1 MTAETTENLIWIL
14 AGAGLAG
21 LVGGAMAAG
30 LYFLSKMSGIRASN
44 SALESQIKSQDQ
56 LKDERQEALQ
66 LAESRLAASMVEQ
79 TGKSF
84 RDHSETFLKLAKENL
99 GSHQEKA
106 HGQMQAKE
114 KAIEALI
121 KPVAEAL
128 KKTEEQLLR
137 IEKERKEAYGSI
149 YKELET
155 VSRSQQALQEETQ
168 NLVNALRR
176 PEVRGQWGELT
187 LRRVVELAGM
197 VEHCDFSEQ
206 TQIEGDEGSIRPDMI
221 IHLPEGRTL
230 VVDVKTPLD
239 AYLEATAAKDANSRQ
254 AALVRHARHVRERV
268 RELSSKNYWAQFDGS
283 PEFVILFVPGE
294 QFLSAALDIEPN
306 LNEEAIKQKVLLT
319 TPNSLVALLK
329 VVAYGWRQ
337 MTLAE
342 NAEHIRD
349 LGQDLYGRLATFTG
363 HLSKLGRQLGSSIEA
378 YNSAVG
384 SLERKVLPGARRFV
398 EMGIHAP
405 KEMPELEPLDKTARQ
420 LQSPQDEEEKKDKE
434 TKDEKDPAES

>member
-1 MTAETTENLIWIL
+1 MSAAATQNLFWIL
-14 AGAGLAG
+14 AAAGLAG
-21 LVGGAMAAG
+21 LIVGAMVAG
-30 LYFLSKMSGIRASN
+30 LYLLNKISRMRARN
-44 SALESQIKSQDQ
+44 SALDAQLKSQDQ
-56 LKDERQEALQ
+56 LREEREEALKQ
-66 LAESRLAASMVEQ
+66 AETRLAASMIEQ

-84 RDHSETFLKLAKENL
+84 REHSETFLKLAKENL
-99 GSHQEKA
+99 GGHQEKA
-106 HGQMQAKE
+106 HGRMQAKE

-206 TQIEGDEGSIRPDMI
+206 SQIDGDDGSIRPDMI
-221 IHLPEGRTL
+221 IHLSEGRTL

-239 AYLEATAAKDANSRQ
+239 AYLEATAAKDAKSREV
-254 AALVRHARHVRERV
+254 ALKRHARHVRERV
-268 RELSSKNYWAQFDGS
+268 RELSSKNYWSQFDGS

-294 QFLSAALDIEPN
+294 QFLSAALDMEPN

-342 NAEHIRD
+342 NAEQIRD
-349 LGQDLYGRLATFTG
+349 LGQDLYRRLTTFTG
-363 HLSKLGRQLGSSIEA
+363 HLSKLGRQLGSSIDA

-384 SLERKVLPGARRFV
+384 SLERQVLPGARKFI
-398 EMGIHAP
+398 EMGITAP
-405 KEMPELEPLDKTARQ
+405 KEMPELDPVDKTARR
-420 LQSPQDEEEKKDKE
+420 LQSPQDED
-434 TKDEKDPAES
+434 TPDEKDAAGS

>member
-1 MTAETTENLIWIL
+1 MSAAATQNLFWIL
-14 AGAGLAG
+14 AAAGLAG
-21 LVGGAMAAG
+21 LIVGAMVAG
-30 LYFLSKMSGIRASN
+30 LYLLNKISRMRARN
-44 SALESQIKSQDQ
+44 SALEAQLKSQDQ
-56 LKDERQEALQ
+56 LQEEREEALKQ
-66 LAESRLAASMVEQ
+66 AETRLAASMIEQ

-84 RDHSETFLKLAKENL
+84 REHSETFLKLAKENL
-99 GSHQEKA
+99 GGHQEKA
-106 HGQMQAKE
+106 HGRMQAKE

-206 TQIEGDEGSIRPDMI
+206 SQIDGDDGSIRPDMI
-221 IHLPEGRTL
+221 IHLSEGRTL

-239 AYLEATAAKDANSRQ
+239 AYLEATAAKDAKSREV
-254 AALVRHARHVRERV
+254 ALKRHARHVRERV
-268 RELSSKNYWAQFDGS
+268 RELSSKNYWSQFDGS

-294 QFLSAALDIEPN
+294 QFLSAALDMEPN

-342 NAEHIRD
+342 NAEQIRD
-349 LGQDLYGRLATFTG
+349 LGQDLYRRLTTFTG
-363 HLSKLGRQLGSSIEA
+363 HLSKLGRQLGSSIDA

-384 SLERKVLPGARRFV
+384 SLERQVLPGARKFI
-398 EMGIHAP
+398 EMGITAP
-405 KEMPELEPLDKTARQ
+405 KEMSELDPVDKTARR
-420 LQSPQDEEEKKDKE
+420 LQSPQDED
-434 TKDEKDPAES
+434 TPDEKDAAGS

>member
-1 MTAETTENLIWIL
+1 MSAAATQNLFWIL
-14 AGAGLAG
+14 AAAGLAG
-21 LVGGAMAAG
+21 LIVGAMVAG
-30 LYFLSKMSGIRASN
+30 LYLLNKISHMRARN
-44 SALESQIKSQDQ
+44 SALEAQLKSQDQ
-56 LKDERQEALQ
+56 LQEEREEALKQ
-66 LAESRLAASMVEQ
+66 AETRLAASMIEQ

-84 RDHSETFLKLAKENL
+84 REHSETFLKLAKENL

-106 HGQMQAKE
+106 HGRMQAKE

-197 VEHCDFSEQ
+197 VNHCDFSEQ
-206 TQIEGDEGSIRPDMI
+206 AQTDGDEGSMRPDMI
-221 IHLPEGRTL
+221 IHLPEGRTV

-239 AYLEATAAKDANSRQ
+239 AYLDATAAKDAKSREV
-254 AALVRHARHVRERV
+254 ALKRHARHVRERV

-294 QFLSAALDIEPN
+294 QFLSAALDMEPN

-337 MTLAE
+337 MTLAK
-342 NAEHIRD
+342 NAEQIRD
-349 LGQDLYGRLATFTG
+349 LGQDLYRRLTTFTG
-363 HLSKLGRQLGSSIEA
+363 HLSKLGRQLGSSIDA

-384 SLERKVLPGARRFV
+384 SLERQVLPGARKFI
-398 EMGIHAP
+398 EMGITAP
-405 KEMPELEPLDKTARQ
+405 KEMPELDPVDKTARR
-420 LQSPQDEEEKKDKE
+420 LQSPQDED
-434 TKDEKDPAES
+434 TPDEKDAAGS

>member
-1 MTAETTENLIWIL
+1 MSAAATQNLFWIL
-14 AGAGLAG
+14 AAAGLAG
-21 LVGGAMAAG
+21 LIVGAMVAG
-30 LYFLSKMSGIRASN
+30 LYLLNKISRMRARN
-44 SALESQIKSQDQ
+44 SALEAQLKSQDQ
-56 LKDERQEALQ
+56 LQEEREEALKQ
-66 LAESRLAASMVEQ
+66 AETRLAASMIEQ

-84 RDHSETFLKLAKENL
+84 REHSETFLKLAKENL
-99 GSHQEKA
+99 GGHQEKA
-106 HGQMQAKE
+106 HGRMQAKE

-155 VSRSQQALQEETQ
+155 VSRNQRALQEETQ

-206 TQIEGDEGSIRPDMI
+206 SQIDGDDGSIRPDMI
-221 IHLPEGRTL
+221 IHLSEGRTL

-239 AYLEATAAKDANSRQ
+239 AYLEATAAKDAKSREV
-254 AALVRHARHVRERV
+254 ALKRHARHVRERV
-268 RELSSKNYWAQFDGS
+268 RELSSKNYWSQFDGS

-294 QFLSAALDIEPN
+294 QFLSAALDMEPN

-342 NAEHIRD
+342 NAEQIRD
-349 LGQDLYGRLATFTG
+349 LGQDLYRRLTTFTG
-363 HLSKLGRQLGSSIEA
+363 HLSKLGRQLGSSIDA

-384 SLERKVLPGARRFV
+384 SLERQVLPGARKFI
-398 EMGIHAP
+398 EMGITAP
-405 KEMPELEPLDKTARQ
+405 KEMPELDPVDKTARR
-420 LQSPQDEEEKKDKE
+420 LQSPQDED
-434 TKDEKDPAES
+434 TPDEKDAAGS

>member
-1 MTAETTENLIWIL
+1 MATVATQNLYWIL
-14 AGAGLAG
+14 AAAGVAGLI
-21 LVGGAMAAG
+21 VGAMAAS
-30 LYFLSKMSGIRASN
+30 LYLLHKISGMRARN
-44 SALESQIKSQDQ
+44 SALEAQLKSQDQ
-56 LKDERQEALQ
+56 LREERQETLKQ
-66 LAESRLAASMVEQ
+66 AETALAASMIEQ

-84 RDHSETFLKLAKENL
+84 REHSETFLKLAKANL

-121 KPVAEAL
+121 KPVADAL
-128 KKTEEQLLR
+128 MKTEEQLLR

-197 VEHCDFSEQ
+197 VKHCDFSEQ
-206 TQIEGDEGSIRPDMI
+206 TQVDGDEGSIRPDMI

-239 AYLEATAAKDANSRQ
+239 AYLEATAAKDAKSREV
-254 AALVRHARHVRERV
+254 ALKRHARHVRERV
-268 RELSSKNYWAQFDGS
+268 RELSSKNYWSQFDGS

-294 QFLSAALDIEPN
+294 QFLAAALDMEPN

-337 MTLAE
+337 MTLAK
-342 NAEHIRD
+342 NAEQIRD
-349 LGQDLYGRLATFTG
+349 LGQDLYRRLTTFTG

-384 SLERKVLPGARRFV
+384 SLERQVLPGARKFI
-398 EMGIHAP
+398 EMGINAP
-405 KEMPELEPLDKTARQ
+405 REMPELDPIEKTARQ
-420 LQSPQDEEEKKDKE
+420 LQSPQDKD
-434 TKDEKDPAES
+434 TADEKDAAGS

>member
-1 MTAETTENLIWIL
+1 MSAAATQNLFWIL
-14 AGAGLAG
+14 AAAGLAG
-21 LVGGAMAAG
+21 LIVGAMIAG
-30 LYFLSKMSGIRASN
+30 LYLLNKISRMRARN
-44 SALESQIKSQDQ
+44 SALDAQLKSQDQ
-56 LKDERQEALQ
+56 LREEREEALKQ
-66 LAESRLAASMVEQ
+66 AETRLAASMIEQ

-84 RDHSETFLKLAKENL
+84 REHSETFLKLAKENL
-99 GSHQEKA
+99 GGHQEKA
-106 HGQMQAKE
+106 HGRMQAKE

-206 TQIEGDEGSIRPDMI
+206 SQIDGDDGSIRPDMI
-221 IHLPEGRTL
+221 IHLSEGRTL

-239 AYLEATAAKDANSRQ
+239 AYLEATAAKDAKSREV
-254 AALVRHARHVRERV
+254 ALKRHARHVRERV
-268 RELSSKNYWAQFDGS
+268 RELSSKNYWSQFDGS

-294 QFLSAALDIEPN
+294 QFLSAALDMEPN

-342 NAEHIRD
+342 NAEQIRD
-349 LGQDLYGRLATFTG
+349 LGQDLYRRLTTFTG
-363 HLSKLGRQLGSSIEA
+363 HLSKLGRQLGSSIDA

-384 SLERKVLPGARRFV
+384 SLERQVLPGARKFI
-398 EMGIHAP
+398 EMGITAP
-405 KEMPELEPLDKTARQ
+405 KEMPELDPVDKTARR
-420 LQSPQDEEEKKDKE
+420 LQSPQDED
-434 TKDEKDPAES
+434 TPDEKDAAGS

>member
-1 MTAETTENLIWIL
+1 MTGAATQNLIWFL
-14 AGAGLAG
+14 AAAGLAG
-21 LVGGAMAAG
+21 LIVGTMAAS
-30 LYFLSKMSGIRASN
+30 LYLLNKISSMRARN
-44 SALESQIKSQDQ
+44 SALESQLKSQDQ
-56 LKDERQEALQ
+56 LQEERQEALKQ
-66 LAESRLAASMVEQ
+66 AETRLAASMIEQ

-149 YKELET
+149 YKELES
-155 VSRSQQALQEETQ
+155 VSRSQQALHEETQ

-206 TQIEGDEGSIRPDMI
+206 AQTEGDDGSLRPDMI
-221 IHLPEGRTL
+221 IHLPENRTL

-239 AYLEATAAKDANSRQ
+239 AYLEATAAKDAKSRQ
-254 AALVRHARHVRERV
+254 TALKRHARHVRERV
-268 RELSSKNYWAQFDGS
+268 RELSSKSYWSQFDGS

-319 TPNSLVALLK
+319 TPNSLIALLK

-349 LGQDLYGRLATFTG
+349 LGQDLYHRLTTFIG
-363 HLSKLGRQLGSSIEA
+363 HLSKLGRQLGSSVDA
-378 YNSAVG
+378 FNSAVG
-384 SLERKVLPGARRFV
+384 SLERKVLPGARKFID
-398 EMGIHAP
+398 MGIPAP
-405 KEMPELEPLDKTARQ
+405 KEMPALEPLDKTTRQ
-420 LQSPQDEEEKKDKE
+420 LQSPQDEDTAEEKD
-434 TKDEKDPAES
+434 AAGS

>member
-1 MTAETTENLIWIL
+1 MTGAATQNLIWIL
-14 AGAGLAG
+14 AATGLAG
-21 LVGGAMAAG
+21 LIVGAMAAS
-30 LYFLSKMSGIRASN
+30 LYLLNKISSMRARN
-44 SALESQIKSQDQ
+44 SALESQLKSQEQ
-56 LKDERQEALQ
+56 LQEERQEALKQ
-66 LAESRLAASMVEQ
+66 AETRLAASMIEQ

-149 YKELET
+149 YKELES
-155 VSRSQQALQEETQ
+155 VSRSQQALHDETQ

-206 TQIEGDEGSIRPDMI
+206 AQTEGDDGPLRPDMI
-221 IHLPEGRTL
+221 IHLPENRTL

-239 AYLEATAAKDANSRQ
+239 AYLEATAAKDAKSRQ
-254 AALVRHARHVRERV
+254 TALKRHARHVRERV
-268 RELSSKNYWAQFDGS
+268 RELSSKSYWSQFDGS

-319 TPNSLVALLK
+319 TPNSLIALLK

-342 NAEHIRD
+342 NAEQIRD
-349 LGQDLYGRLATFTG
+349 LGQDLYHRLTTFIG
-363 HLSKLGRQLGSSIEA
+363 HLSKLGRQLGSSVDA
-378 YNSAVG
+378 FNSAVG
-384 SLERKVLPGARRFV
+384 SLERKVLPGARKFID
-398 EMGIHAP
+398 MGIHAP
-405 KEMPELEPLDKTARQ
+405 KEMPALEPLDKTTRQ
-420 LQSPQDEEEKKDKE
+420 LQSPQDEDTAEEKD
-434 TKDEKDPAES
+434 AAGS

>member
-1 MTAETTENLIWIL
+1 MSAAATQNLFWIL
-14 AGAGLAG
+14 AAAGLAG
-21 LVGGAMAAG
+21 LIVGAMVAG
-30 LYFLSKMSGIRASN
+30 LYLLNKISRMRARN
-44 SALESQIKSQDQ
+44 SALDAQLKSQDQ
-56 LKDERQEALQ
+56 LQEEREEALKQ
-66 LAESRLAASMVEQ
+66 AETRLAASMIEQ

-84 RDHSETFLKLAKENL
+84 REHSETFLKLAKENL
-99 GSHQEKA
+99 GGHQEKA
-106 HGQMQAKE
+106 HGRMQAKE

-155 VSRSQQALQEETQ
+155 VSRSQRALQEETQ

-206 TQIEGDEGSIRPDMI
+206 VQTDGDEGSIRPDMI

-239 AYLEATAAKDANSRQ
+239 AYLDATAAKDAKSREV
-254 AALVRHARHVRERV
+254 ALKRHARHMRERV
-268 RELSSKNYWAQFDGS
+268 RELSSKNYWSQFDGS

-294 QFLSAALDIEPN
+294 QFLSAALDMEPN

-342 NAEHIRD
+342 NAEQIRD
-349 LGQDLYGRLATFTG
+349 LGQDLYRRLTTFTG
-363 HLSKLGRQLGSSIEA
+363 HLSKLGRQLGSSIDA

-384 SLERKVLPGARRFV
+384 SLERQVLPGARKFI
-398 EMGIHAP
+398 EMGITAP
-405 KEMPELEPLDKTARQ
+405 KEMPELDPVDKTARR
-420 LQSPQDEEEKKDKE
+420 LQSPQDED
-434 TKDEKDPAES
+434 TPDEKDAAGS

>member
-1 MTAETTENLIWIL
+1 MTGATTQNLIWFL
-14 AGAGLAG
+14 AAAGLAG
-21 LVGGAMAAG
+21 LIVGTMAAS
-30 LYFLSKMSGIRASN
+30 LYLLNKISSMRARN
-44 SALESQIKSQDQ
+44 SALESQLKSQEQ
-56 LKDERQEALQ
+56 LQEERQEALKQ
-66 LAESRLAASMVEQ
+66 AETRLAASMIEQ

-149 YKELET
+149 YKELES
-155 VSRSQQALQEETQ
+155 VSRSQQALHEETQ

-206 TQIEGDEGSIRPDMI
+206 AQTEGDDGSLRPDMI
-221 IHLPEGRTL
+221 IHLPENRTL

-239 AYLEATAAKDANSRQ
+239 AYLEATAAKDAKSRQ
-254 AALVRHARHVRERV
+254 TALNRHARHVRERV
-268 RELSSKNYWAQFDGS
+268 RELSSKSYWSQFDGS

-319 TPNSLVALLK
+319 TPNSLIALLK

-337 MTLAE
+337 MSLAK

-349 LGQDLYGRLATFTG
+349 LGQDLYRRLTTFTG

-384 SLERKVLPGARRFV
+384 SLERQVLPGARKFI
-398 EMGIHAP
+398 EMGINAP
-405 KEMPELEPLDKTARQ
+405 KELAELDPLDKSARQ
-420 LQSPQDEEEKKDKE
+420 LQSTQDEDTAEEKD
-434 TKDEKDPAES
+434 AAGS

>member
-1 MTAETTENLIWIL
+1 MATVATQNLYWIL
-14 AGAGLAG
+14 AAAGVAG
-21 LVGGAMAAG
+21 LVVGAMAAS
-30 LYFLSKMSGIRASN
+30 LYLLHKISGMRARN
-44 SALESQIKSQDQ
+44 SALEAQLKSQDQ
-56 LKDERQEALQ
+56 LREERQETLKQ
-66 LAESRLAASMVEQ
+66 AETTLAASMIEQ

-84 RDHSETFLKLAKENL
+84 REHSETFLKLAKANL

-121 KPVAEAL
+121 KPVADAL

-197 VEHCDFSEQ
+197 VKHCDFSEQ
-206 TQIEGDEGSIRPDMI
+206 TQVDGDEGSIRPDMI

-239 AYLEATAAKDANSRQ
+239 AYLEATAAKDAKSREV
-254 AALVRHARHVRERV
+254 ALKRHARHVRERV
-268 RELSSKNYWAQFDGS
+268 RELSSKNYWSQFDGS

-294 QFLSAALDIEPN
+294 QFLAAALDMEPN

-329 VVAYGWRQ
+329 VGAYGWRQ
-337 MTLAE
+337 MTLAK
-342 NAEHIRD
+342 NAEQIRD
-349 LGQDLYGRLATFTG
+349 LGQDLYRRLTTFTG

-384 SLERKVLPGARRFV
+384 SLERQVLPGARKFI
-398 EMGIHAP
+398 EMGINAP
-405 KEMPELEPLDKTARQ
+405 REMPELDPIEKTARQ
-420 LQSPQDEEEKKDKE
+420 LQSPQDKD
-434 TKDEKDPAES
+434 TADEKDAAGS

>member
-1 MTAETTENLIWIL
+1 MAAVATQNLYWIL
-14 AGAGLAG
+14 AAAGVAGLI
-21 LVGGAMAAG
+21 VGAMAAS
-30 LYFLSKMSGIRASN
+30 LYLLHKISGMRARN
-44 SALESQIKSQDQ
+44 SALEAQLKSQDQ
-56 LKDERQEALQ
+56 LREERQETLKQ
-66 LAESRLAASMVEQ
+66 AETTLAASMIEQ

-84 RDHSETFLKLAKENL
+84 REHSETFLKLAKANL

-121 KPVAEAL
+121 KPVADAL
-128 KKTEEQLLR
+128 MKTEEQLLR

-197 VEHCDFSEQ
+197 VKHCDFSEQ
-206 TQIEGDEGSIRPDMI
+206 TQVDGDEGSIRPDMI

-239 AYLEATAAKDANSRQ
+239 AYLEATAAKDAKSREV
-254 AALVRHARHVRERV
+254 ALKRHARHVRERV
-268 RELSSKNYWAQFDGS
+268 RELSSKNYWSQFDGS

-294 QFLSAALDIEPN
+294 QFLAAALDMEPN

-337 MTLAE
+337 MTLAK
-342 NAEHIRD
+342 NAEQIRD
-349 LGQDLYGRLATFTG
+349 LGQDLYRRLTTFTG

-384 SLERKVLPGARRFV
+384 SLERQVLPGARKFI
-398 EMGIHAP
+398 EMGINAP
-405 KEMPELEPLDKTARQ
+405 REMPELDPIEKTARQ
-420 LQSPQDEEEKKDKE
+420 LQSPQDKD
-434 TKDEKDPAES
+434 TADEKDAAGS

>member
-1 MTAETTENLIWIL
+1 MSAAATPNLFWIL
-14 AGAGLAG
+14 AAAGLAG
-21 LVGGAMAAG
+21 LIVGAMVAG
-30 LYFLSKMSGIRASN
+30 LYLLNKISRMRARN
-44 SALESQIKSQDQ
+44 SALDAQLKSQDQ
-56 LKDERQEALQ
+56 LREEREEALKQ
-66 LAESRLAASMVEQ
+66 AETRLAASMIEQ

-84 RDHSETFLKLAKENL
+84 REHSETFLKLAKENL
-99 GSHQEKA
+99 GGHQEKA
-106 HGQMQAKE
+106 HGRMQAKE

-155 VSRSQQALQEETQ
+155 VSRNQRALQEETQ
-168 NLVNALRR
+168 NLVNGVRR
-176 PEVRGQWGELT
+176 PGVRGQWGELT

-206 TQIEGDEGSIRPDMI
+206 SQIDGDDGSIRPDMI
-221 IHLPEGRTL
+221 IHLSEGRTL

-239 AYLEATAAKDANSRQ
+239 AYLEATAAKDAKSREV
-254 AALVRHARHVRERV
+254 ALKRHARHVRERV
-268 RELSSKNYWAQFDGS
+268 RELSSKNYWSQFDGS
-283 PEFVILFVPGE
+283 TEFVILFVPGE
-294 QFLSAALDIEPN
+294 QFLSAALDMEPN

-342 NAEHIRD
+342 NAEQIRD
-349 LGQDLYGRLATFTG
+349 LGQDLYRRLTTFTG
-363 HLSKLGRQLGSSIEA
+363 HLSKLGRQLGSSIDA

-384 SLERKVLPGARRFV
+384 SLERQVLPGARKFI
-398 EMGIHAP
+398 EMGITAP
-405 KEMPELEPLDKTARQ
+405 KEMPELDPVDKTARR
-420 LQSPQDEEEKKDKE
+420 LQSPQDED
-434 TKDEKDPAES
+434 TPDEKDAAGS

>member
-1 MTAETTENLIWIL
+1 MAAVATQNLYWIL
-14 AGAGLAG
+14 AAAGVAGLI
-21 LVGGAMAAG
+21 VGAMAAS
-30 LYFLSKMSGIRASN
+30 LYLLNKISGMRARN
-44 SALESQIKSQDQ
+44 SALEAQLKSQDQ
-56 LKDERQEALQ
+56 LHEERQEILKQ
-66 LAESRLAASMVEQ
+66 AETTLAASMIEQ

-84 RDHSETFLKLAKENL
+84 REHSETFLKLAKENL

-121 KPVAEAL
+121 KPVADAL

-197 VEHCDFSEQ
+197 VKHCDFSEQ
-206 TQIEGDEGSIRPDMI
+206 TQVDGDEGSIRPDMI
-221 IHLPEGRTL
+221 IHLSEGRTL

-239 AYLEATAAKDANSRQ
+239 AYLEATAAKDAKSREV
-254 AALVRHARHVRERV
+254 ALKRHARHVRERV
-268 RELSSKNYWAQFDGS
+268 RELSSKNYWSQFDGS

-294 QFLSAALDIEPN
+294 QFLAAALDIEPN

-342 NAEHIRD
+342 NAEQIRD
-349 LGQDLYGRLATFTG
+349 LGQDLYRRLTTFTG
-363 HLSKLGRQLGSSIEA
+363 HLSKLGRQLGSSVEA

-384 SLERKVLPGARRFV
+384 SLERQVLPGARKFI
-398 EMGIHAP
+398 EMGINAP
-405 KEMPELEPLDKTARQ
+405 REIPALDPIDKTTRQ
-420 LQSPQDEEEKKDKE
+420 LQSPQNQD
-434 TKDEKDPAES
+434 TADEKDAAGS